1 MISGPDEARRAVR
14 EQICHDAD
22 VIKVYAR
29 LALPNTNCCGNPGVG
44 VGTWPLSRL
53 RPPGSAIAPLAA
65 DAEDVYV
72 PALLARK
79 NASPCKASHPA
90 AMTLAGTAGTR
101 MGYAL

>member
-1 MISGPDEARRAVR
+1 MIVGGGHAATLAGRPDLPVVNSSNRPLEDYAVS
-14 EQICHDAD
+14 
-22 VIKVYAR
+22 
-29 LALPNTNCCGNPGVG
+29 
-44 VGTWPLSRL
+44 SRSA
-53 RPPGSAIAPLAA
+53 GSTIAPLAA

-101 MGYAL
+101 MG